1 MKALITGGTGTLRR
15 LVVPR
20 LRDAG
25 GDIRVLSRHR
35 PEVTEGIEYVM
46 LLPVWLPGKAA
57 AAIRAGANLAPERA
71 VGRRTWDDFL
81 AEREFALRR

>member
-1 MKALITGGTGTLRR
+1 MKALITGGTGTLGR

-35 PEVTEGIEYVM
+35 PEVNGGHRVCDRRPRNRRGNRCRGGGNRDHRPLRRQRE
-46 LLPVWLPGKAA
+46 
-57 AAIRAGANLAPERA
+57 
-71 VGRRTWDDFL
+71 GRRGQG
-81 AEREFALRR
+81 